1 MKYFKLK
8 NAVRL
13 IISKNR
19 ITTFNIITD
28 FKAMVLLKR
37 KNDNN
42 MFLATVKIKAK
53 ANFLYNAF

>member
-28 FKAMVLLKR
+28 FKAMVLLK
-37 KNDNN
+37 
-42 MFLATVKIKAK
+42 
-53 ANFLYNAF
+53 